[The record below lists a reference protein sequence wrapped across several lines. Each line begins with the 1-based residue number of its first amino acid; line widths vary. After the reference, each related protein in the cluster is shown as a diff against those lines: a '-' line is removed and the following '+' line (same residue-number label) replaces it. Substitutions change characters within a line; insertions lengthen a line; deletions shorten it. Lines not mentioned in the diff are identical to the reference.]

1 MAKSQTYQRLAAA
14 VTGTTDDAGIR
25 FTTRFDAAGGPG
37 SRVMPP
43 TYSGGTYL
51 TAERLLD
58 EGKPILTVLV
68 DSFQSQANRVEEA
81 LLQARDDGRIA
92 LPLFELDTDVGPW
105 HLRLTSLDMPHRYAD
120 AYLRDSTID
129 GVRFDRTQVGAA
141 LRVASPENASALY
154 RHDPVSLV
162 LGAWNSHRKGRQPR
176 FARAYKSEVLGI
188 DPQREERRG
197 GRLDPINLTGGVD
210 GTGDGDWKFT
220 TGGDR
225 KAKGKRLSE
234 IGHGNALAKDG
245 SPGGFTVAEI
255 RRIGFLSF
263 AALERL
269 RFPGAADQGAAV
281 AGRATLAALALAGD
295 RLAFDR
301 AGHVF
306 RSGCE
311 LTTRFDELAWEMRG
325 GVTEPLTLDAEGALA
340 LFAEAVTTA
349 AEHGLPMESGTIAI
363 EPIAGLRA
371 AIEHAYLAAQTGD
384 S

>member
-1 MAKSQTYQRLAAA
+1 MTTSDTYQRLAAA
-14 VTGTTDDAGIR
+14 MTGRTNDAGIR

-51 TAERLLD
+51 TAVRLLE
-58 EGKPILTVLV
+58 EGDPVPTVLI

-81 LLQARDDGRIA
+81 LLDARDDGRIA
-92 LPLFELDTDVGPW
+92 LPLFEMVGDVGPW
-105 HLRLTSLDMPHRYAD
+105 PLRLTSLDMPHRYAD

-129 GVRFDRTQVGAA
+129 GVRFDKTEIGAA
-141 LRVASPENASALY
+141 LRVATPENARSLF
-154 RHDPVSLV
+154 RHDPVSLI
-162 LGAWNSHRKGRQPR
+162 LGAWNSHRKGRQPK

-188 DPQREERRG
+188 NPQREERRG
-197 GRLDPINLTGGVD
+197 GRLDPINLTGAVD
-210 GTGDGDWKFT
+210 GHGDADWNFSATGEK
-220 TGGDR
+220 
-225 KAKGKRLSE
+225 KAKGERLSE

-245 SPGGFTVAEI
+245 SPGGFTVAEV

-269 RFPGAADQGAAV
+269 RFPGISPDGTV
-281 AGRATLAALALAGD
+281 AGRTALAALSLVGD

-311 LTTRFDELAWEMRG
+311 LTTRTDELAWEMRG
-325 GVTEPLTLDAEGALA
+325 GVTETFVLDVDGALA
-340 LFAEAVTTA
+340 LFAEAVA
-349 AEHGLPMESGTIAI
+349 AAGALGLSMETGTITI
-363 EPIAGLRA
+363 EPIKGLRD
-371 AIEHAYLAAQTGD
+371 AIEHAFLAADTTGE
-384 S
+384 

>member
-1 MAKSQTYQRLAAA
+1 MATSLTYQRLAAA
-14 VTGTTDDAGIR
+14 VTGRTDDAGIR
-25 FTTRFDAAGGPG
+25 FTTRLDAAGGPG

-51 TAERLLD
+51 TAQRLLD
-58 EGKPILTVLV
+58 AGEPVPTVLL

-81 LLQARDDGRIA
+81 LLQARDEGRIA
-92 LPLFELDTDVGPW
+92 LPLFELDTEVGPW

-129 GVRFDRTQVGAA
+129 GVRFDKTEIGAA

-162 LGAWNSHRKGRQPR
+162 LGAWNSHRKGRQPK

-188 DPQREERRG
+188 HPQREDRRG
-197 GRLDPINLTGGVD
+197 GRLDPINLTGAVNGA
-210 GTGDGDWKFT
+210 GDDDWKFII
-220 TGGDR
+220 GGDR
-225 KAKGKRLSE
+225 KAKGERLSE
-234 IGHGNALAKDG
+234 IGHGNALARDG
-245 SPGGFTVAEI
+245 SPGGFTVAEV

-263 AALERL
+263 RALERL
-269 RFPGAADQGAAV
+269 RFPGLQPGSAT
-281 AGRATLAALALAGD
+281 AGRAALAALALAGD

-311 LTTRFDELAWEMRG
+311 LTTRTDELAWEMRG
-325 GVTEPLTLDAEGALA
+325 GVLESLTLDSDGALA
-340 LFAEAVTTA
+340 LFGEAVAAA
-349 AEHGLPMESGTIAI
+349 AEQGLPMESGTIAI
-363 EPIAGLRA
+363 EPITGLRA
-371 AIEHAYLAAQTGD
+371 AIEHAFLAAETSDG
-384 S
+384 